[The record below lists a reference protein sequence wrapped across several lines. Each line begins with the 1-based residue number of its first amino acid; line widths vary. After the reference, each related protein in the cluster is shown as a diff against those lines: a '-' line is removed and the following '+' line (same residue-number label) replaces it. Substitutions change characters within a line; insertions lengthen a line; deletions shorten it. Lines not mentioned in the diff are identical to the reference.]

1 MTDKYGDIINLPR
14 HISKKRPSMPIKN
27 RAAQFSPFAALTGH
41 DSAVRET
48 ARITEKRVELDH
60 YMKKELNHK
69 LQILMKKIKE
79 EPEVKITYF
88 LPDDKKDGGVYLT
101 TTGRIKKIDEY
112 KREILMKNGVLV
124 PIDEIIK
131 VEEEAFNN

>member
-1 MTDKYGDIINLPR
+1 M
-14 HISKKRPSMPIKN
+14 
-27 RAAQFSPFAALTGH
+27 
-41 DSAVRET
+41 
-48 ARITEKRVELDH
+48 
-60 YMKKELNHK
+60 
-69 LQILMKKIKE
+69 
-79 EPEVKITYF
+79 KITYF

>member
-1 MTDKYGDIINLPR
+1 MI
-14 HISKKRPSMPIKN
+14 
-27 RAAQFSPFAALTGH
+27 GH

-69 LQILMKKIKE
+69 LQILKKKIKE

-88 LPDDKKDGGVYLT
+88 VPDDKKDGGVYLT

>member
-14 HISKKRPSMPIKN
+14 HISKKRPPMPIKN

>member
-69 LQILMKKIKE
+69 LQILMKKS
-79 EPEVKITYF
+79 
-88 LPDDKKDGGVYLT
+88 KKNL
-101 TTGRIKKIDEY
+101 K
-112 KREILMKNGVLV
+112 
-124 PIDEIIK
+124 
-131 VEEEAFNN
+131 